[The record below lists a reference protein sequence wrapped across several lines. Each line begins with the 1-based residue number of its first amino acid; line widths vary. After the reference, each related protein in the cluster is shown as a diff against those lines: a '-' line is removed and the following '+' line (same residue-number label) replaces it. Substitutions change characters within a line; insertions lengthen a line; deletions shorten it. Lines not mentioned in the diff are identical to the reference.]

1 MVGQKVKEFFFSGSQ
16 CHFIFYIVDEHGEAQ
31 DLNVL
36 ESVLHSR
43 ISVSVVGNQDQLL
56 KK

>member
-43 ISVSVVGNQDQLL
+43 ISVSVGNQDQLL